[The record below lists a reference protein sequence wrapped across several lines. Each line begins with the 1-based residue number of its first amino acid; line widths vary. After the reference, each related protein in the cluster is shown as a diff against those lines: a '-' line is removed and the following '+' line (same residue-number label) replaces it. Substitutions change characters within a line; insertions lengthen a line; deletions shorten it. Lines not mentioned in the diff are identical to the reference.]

1 MCSLIHY
8 LPQLKKKFSRE
19 DRNLCLGEG
28 VSDFIFSNRTSESGW
43 SLLKILRLLHFLQPH
58 SFSCSLAVWCVAL
71 TAMLFLAFAS
81 PALAAGRVQE
91 FLQNAQPADFFPEA
105 DSFGPAQGDPPLIP
119 TYQGDRLLGYVYLN
133 ADVTSAIGYSGKPI
147 HLLIGINPNG
157 IITGIKLVDHKE
169 PIVLIGI
176 PERRIIDAMNAL
188 IGKDMKR
195 VASGAE
201 RPPQVD
207 IVSGATVTVLVM
219 GDSVVRSAVRLIRS
233 GRIGTAGPAAAAA
246 AHAAVRSV
254 DLEKSE
260 IRDWQTLLG
269 DGSVRRLSLTVGEVN
284 DAYIQA
290 GNQEA
295 AANSETN
302 DPADTFIDMYVAPVS
317 VPTIG
322 RSLLGDAGYEQ
333 LRARLKPGQQAI
345 VIAGDGAY
353 SFKGSG
359 YVRGGI
365 FDRVELLQDGQ
376 GIRFRDRNH
385 TRLGALAAEGAPDLR
400 EIALFVVPEDFR
412 LDLTEPWQVQLLVQR
427 NVGARDRAFLT
438 YNLEYTLPDQY
449 LRIEQPPAPAA
460 APASPQQQAQ
470 TQGQPSAEAPAPAAP
485 SLNDADALIAGEIE
499 EPLWLKIWKTNT
511 VSIGI
516 AAFAL
521 LVLTAIFFFQDAL
534 VRRPKVYVWV
544 RRAYLT
550 FTLVWLGWYANAQ
563 LSVVNV
569 LTFTNSLITDFSWEF
584 FLAAPLIFILWAAV
598 AAGLLFW
605 GRGPFCGWL
614 CPFGALQELTN
625 NIAQWLKVP
634 QITVPWGLHER
645 LWPIKYII
653 FLGLFGLSLY
663 SVALAEVFAEVEPFK
678 TAIILKFVRDWPFV
692 IYALTLL
699 AAGLFI
705 ERFFCRY
712 LCPLGAALA
721 IPGRIRTFEWLK
733 RWPECGS
740 PCQRCAKECP
750 VQSIH
755 PEGQINVNECIYCM
769 HCQELYHDDHRC
781 PHMIQ
786 VRLKRE
792 KREALSSPS
801 MRQIKDGGSGPAKP
815 VITHLGKPIREPTTA
830 DVPTTNS

>member
-1 MCSLIHY
+1 VI
-8 LPQLKKKFSRE
+8 
-19 DRNLCLGEG
+19 
-28 VSDFIFSNRTSESGW
+28 
-43 SLLKILRLLHFLQPH
+43 LL
-58 SFSCSLAVWCVAL
+58 SAV
-71 TAMLFLAFAS
+71 MLFLWAGQS
-81 PALAAGRVQE
+81 LAAGRVQE
-91 FLQNAQPADFFPEA
+91 FLPKAQPADFFTGA
-105 DSFGPAQGDPPLIP
+105 DRFGPPQGDPPLVP
-119 TYQGDRLLGYVYLN
+119 VHQGDRLLGYVYLN
-133 ADVTSAIGYSGKPI
+133 TDITNATGYSGKPI
-147 HLLIGINPNG
+147 NLLVGIDPNG
-157 IITGIKLVDHKE
+157 VITGIKLVDHKE

-176 PERRIIDAMNAL
+176 PERRIVDAMNTL
-188 IGKDMKR
+188 VGKDMKA
-195 VASGAE
+195 VAMGAE

-219 GDSVVRSAVRLIRS
+219 GDSVVRSAVRLIRN
-233 GRIGTAGPAAAAA
+233 GRLGSAQGTPATATAPP
-246 AHAAVRSV
+246 AVKTL
-254 DLEKSE
+254 DLTKSE

-284 DAYIQA
+284 EAYVQT

-295 AANSETN
+295 ANNPETS
-302 DPADTFIDMYVAPVS
+302 DPADTFIELYVAPVS

-333 LRARLKPGQQAI
+333 LRARLKPGQQAV
-345 VIAGDGAY
+345 VIAGEGAY

-365 FDRVELLQDGQ
+365 FDRIELLQDGQ
-376 GIRFRDRNH
+376 GTRFRDRNH
-385 TRLGALAAEGAPDLR
+385 TRLGDLAAAGAPALR
-400 EIALFVVPEDFR
+400 EIALFVVPEDFE
-412 LDLTEPWQVQLLVQR
+412 LDLTEPWKLQLLVQR
-427 NVGARDRAFLT
+427 NVGARDKAFLT
-438 YNLEYTLPDQY
+438 YDLEYTLPDQY
-449 LRIEQPPAPAA
+449 LRIEQPPAA
-460 APASPQQQAQ
+460 APAPAPQQAQ
-470 TQGQPSAEAPAPAAP
+470 TQVRGQSSAPAPAEP
-485 SLNDADALIAGEIE
+485 SLNDANALAAGEIE

-516 AAFAL
+516 TAVAL
-521 LVLTAIFFFQDAL
+521 LVLTGIFFFQDNL
-534 VRRPKVYVWV
+534 VRRPKTYVWV

-550 FTLVWLGWYANAQ
+550 FTLVWLGWHANAQ

-569 LTFTNSLITDFSWEF
+569 LTFTNSLVTDFNWEF

-598 AAGLLFW
+598 AAALLFW

-625 NIAQWLKVP
+625 NIAQWLNVP
-634 QITVPWGLHER
+634 QVTVPWGLHER

-663 SVALAEVFAEVEPFK
+663 NIALAEVFAEVEPFK

-721 IPGRIRTFEWLK
+721 IPGKIRMFEWLK

-755 PEGQINVNECIYCM
+755 PEGFINVNECIYCM
-769 HCQELYHDDHRC
+769 HCQELYHDDQRC

-801 MRQIKDGGSGPAKP
+801 MSQIKDGGKGPAKP
-815 VITHLGKPIREPTTA
+815 IVTHKGKVVGTPTDEPTTA
-830 DVPTTNS
+830 DVPTTAS